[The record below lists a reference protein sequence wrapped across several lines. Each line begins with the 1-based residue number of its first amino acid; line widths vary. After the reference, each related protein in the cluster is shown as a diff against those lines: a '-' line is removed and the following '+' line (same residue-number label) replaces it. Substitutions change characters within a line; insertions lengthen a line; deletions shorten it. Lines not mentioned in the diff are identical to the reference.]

1 LGPKHIVCPC
11 SRQTGCLVG
20 GGLARAM
27 GSLVDAGELFF
38 VVGLGS
44 SQNLYTPR

>member
-1 LGPKHIVCPC
+1 
-11 SRQTGCLVG
+11 
-20 GGLARAM
+20 M